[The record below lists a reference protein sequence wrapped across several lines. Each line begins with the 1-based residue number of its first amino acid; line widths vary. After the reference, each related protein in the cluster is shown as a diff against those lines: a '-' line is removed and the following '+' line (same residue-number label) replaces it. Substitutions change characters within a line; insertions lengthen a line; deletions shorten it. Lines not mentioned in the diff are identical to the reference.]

1 MKKTYIIPQIEVVLM
16 EHFTPIAQSPLQGG
30 GNASGSGVINQ
41 GDEGDVKYNGDW
53 DIFDYG
59 DE

>member
-1 MKKTYIIPQIEVVLM
+1 MKKTYIIPQIEVVLT
-16 EHFTPIAQSPLQGG
+16 EQYLPIA
-30 GNASGSGVINQ
+30 ASLPT
-41 GDEGDVKYNGDW
+41 GDTVNDTEGDVKYNGDW

>member
-16 EHFTPIAQSPLQGG
+16 EHYTPIA
-30 GNASGSGVINQ
+30 ASLPT
-41 GDEGDVKYNGDW
+41 GDTVNDTEADVKYNGDW

>member
-16 EHFTPIAQSPLQGG
+16 EHYTPIAQSPLQVGDPV
-30 GNASGSGVINQ
+30 NN
-41 GDEGDVKYNGDW
+41 DEGDVKYNGDW